1 MMTCVPP
8 SIPHWL
14 PDPMKVAIVP
24 VTPFEQNC
32 SLWLCEETGKIAIVD
47 PGGDLDRIKHQIS
60 ELGGVAEVVF
70 VTHGHLDHC
79 SLARVL
85 ADELGVKVI
94 GPHKGD
100 DYWIEQLPQSAPMLG
115 IHNLQAWQPDQWL
128 HDGDV
133 VGFGKQTLEV
143 IHCPGHTPGHV
154 VFYHRGEKLAAVGDV
169 IFQGSV
175 GRTDFP
181 GGDWD
186 TLERSIKNKLFP
198 LGDDVTF
205 IPGHGPVSTFGEERR
220 HNPFVGSTEYR

>member
-1 MMTCVPP
+1 
-8 SIPHWL
+8 
-14 PDPMKVAIVP
+14 MKVAIVP
-24 VTPFEQNC
+24 VTPYEQNC

-47 PGGDLDRIKHQIS
+47 PGGDIDLIKQQIAK
-60 ELGGVAEVVF
+60 LGGTPEVVF

-85 ADELGVKVI
+85 ANELGVKVI
-94 GPHKGD
+94 GPHRGD
-100 DYWIEQLPQSAPMLG
+100 DYWIDQLPQSAPMIG
-115 IHNLQAWQPDQWL
+115 IHNLKPWRPDQWL
-128 HDGDV
+128 NDGDV
-133 VGFGKQTLEV
+133 VGFGNQKLEV

-169 IFQGSV
+169 IFKDSV

-186 TLERSIKNKLFP
+186 TLEHSIKQKLFP

-205 IPGHGPVSTFGEERR
+205 IPGHGPVSTFGEERVS
-220 HNPFVGSTEYR
+220 NPYVGLNPVE

>member
-1 MMTCVPP
+1 
-8 SIPHWL
+8 
-14 PDPMKVAIVP
+14 MKVAIVP
-24 VTPFEQNC
+24 VTPFQQNC
-32 SLWLCEETGKIAIVD
+32 SLWLCEETNKIAVVD
-47 PGGDLDRIKHQIS
+47 PGGDLDVIKSTIKKM
-60 ELGGVAEVVF
+60 GGTPEVVF

-79 SLARVL
+79 AQARML
-85 ADELGVKVI
+85 ADDLGVKII
-94 GPHKGD
+94 GPHQED
-100 DYWIEQLPQSAPMLG
+100 DFWLAQLPEQSPMLG
-115 IHNLQAWQPDQWL
+115 IPAVKAWQPDQWL

-133 VGFGKQTLEV
+133 VAFGNQKLEV

-181 GGDWD
+181 KGDWD

-205 IPGHGPVSTFGEERR
+205 IPGHGPTSTFGEEKVS
-220 HNPFVGSTEYR
+220 NPFVGSPQYR